1 MTRIH
6 GGALACL
13 ALLAC
18 AEDKDNGNDDSVPS
32 DDSGRDDSGN
42 DDSGKNDD
50 SGGGDDSGEPSKIS
64 ARLELVVEGL
74 TAPVGMAT
82 LPWDKGHLY
91 IVDQPG
97 LVYRID
103 PSAAKVE
110 LGKPWADLTA
120 TIGALDPAYDERGL
134 LSMAASSDKDME
146 GRIYFFH
153 TVLSWP
159 DLPDGWDHEN
169 LIVEYQSKGDVFDS
183 ASGRTLWNDH
193 WPYMNHNGGSLA
205 FGDDGFLYVSLGDG
219 GNMNDLGIG
228 HSDPLGNGQDRT
240 NQQGSILRLEVGPE
254 LLGYD
259 IPSDNPLVGLEG
271 AAEIWAY
278 GFRNPSAISFD
289 RSTGQLFAADAGQSM
304 MEEVDLVEKGQNYG
318 WNIKE
323 GTFCFNEDN
332 EYEPL
337 DTCADTDSY
346 GVKLTDPIL
355 TYTNADS
362 PKLDKSEGPVG
373 TVVVGG
379 ATYRGSNVS
388 DLQAGDYVFGS
399 YSGDFE
405 GTYGSLFV
413 GRADSESP
421 TGWELYPLDLGKE
434 TTGHFVLH
442 VAADDNGE
450 IYVLVSDTGVPSGT
464 TGAVYRLV
472 SDK

>member
-13 ALLAC
+13 ALFAC
-18 AEDKDNGNDDSVPS
+18 ADDKDDGNDDSAPS
-32 DDSGRDDSGN
+32 DDSGRDDTATN
-42 DDSGKNDD
+42 DDT
-50 SGGGDDSGEPSKIS
+50 GGGDDTGTKPTGIT
-64 ARLELVVEGL
+64 ARLELVVDGL
-74 TAPVGMAT
+74 VAPVDMAT

-97 LVYRID
+97 QVYRID

-110 LGKPWADLTA
+110 LGKPWADLSG
-120 TIGALDPAYDERGL
+120 TIGALDPKYDERGL
-134 LSMAASSDKDME
+134 LSMAGSADKDME

-153 TVLSWP
+153 TVPSWP
-159 DLPDGWDHEN
+159 DLPDGYDHEN
-169 LIVEYQSKGDVFDS
+169 VVVEFQSKGDVFDS

-219 GNMNDLGIG
+219 GNKNDVGLG
-228 HSDPLGNGQDRT
+228 HSEPLGNGQDRT
-240 NQQGSILRLEVGPE
+240 NQQGSILRLDVGPKI
-254 LLGYD
+254 LTYD

-271 AAEIWAY
+271 APEIWAY
-278 GFRNPSAISFD
+278 GFRNPSSISFD
-289 RSTGQLFAADAGQSM
+289 RSTDQLFAADAGQSM
-304 MEEVDLVEKGQNYG
+304 MEEVDLVEKGQNLG
-318 WNIKE
+318 WSVKE
-323 GTFCFNEDN
+323 GTLCFNEDD
-332 EYEPL
+332 EYSPL
-337 DTCADTDSY
+337 DTCPDTDTY

-362 PKLDKSEGPVG
+362 PKVDKAEGPVG

-379 ATYRGSNVS
+379 ATYRGSGVP
-388 DLQAGDYVFGS
+388 DLQAGDYIFGS

-405 GTYGSLFV
+405 GTFGSLFV
-413 GRADSESP
+413 GRADSGSP
-421 TGWELYPLDLGKE
+421 TGWRLHPLDLGKE

-472 SDK
+472 AGK